1 MSKSLVIVESPAK
14 AKTINKYLGA
24 DYIVKASIGHIKDL
38 PKSKLGVDIEKDFTP
53 DYQTL
58 QDKKKIV
65 TELKKAAKAA
75 IKSGGKIFL
84 AQDPDREGE
93 AIAWH
98 ISEEVDENSKD
109 VFRVLF
115 HEITKRAV
123 LEAIDHPLR
132 LDLKKYEA
140 QKARRILD
148 RLVGYQVSPILWEKV
163 RRGLSAGRVQ
173 SVTLK
178 LICEREAE
186 INAFDSKEYW
196 SVNGEFLGKNPPS
209 FQSKLTKR
217 LSSPEQTR
225 DKANKLEIHTGDEA
239 QNILDELK
247 GASYTIKEI
256 EKKDRTRNPYPPFI
270 TSTLQQEASRK
281 FGYTAKKTMR
291 IAQQLYEGVSLGK
304 DGSEGLITY
313 MRTDSTRISPIALEE
328 VRNYIK
334 NNLNKNLLP
343 DKARAYANK
352 KKAQDAHEAIR
363 PSSFNHSPESISQYL
378 DKEQF
383 NLYQMIWNRFLAC
396 QMKSAIIQQTAIHI
410 VGGSYLFQ
418 ANGSV
423 IKFPGFLSIY
433 TPGREGT
440 AASKTDSDSS
450 NTESDEN
457 MLPSL
462 SEGESL
468 KLLNLNPQ
476 QHFTQPPPRFSES
489 SLIKELEEKG
499 IGRPSTYAA
508 ILSNIEQREYVTK
521 EKRRF
526 TPTELGIIVT
536 ELLVKSFPEVLDVD
550 FTAKMEEELDKIEEG
565 EVDWK
570 EIMKEFYRPF
580 KNNLEKAR
588 VEMRDVKKEQVDTD
602 IPCELCGKKLVI
614 KWGKRGKFLA
624 CPGYPDCKFTKDFA
638 MDKTG
643 KIEILKEESSGEACP
658 SCGNDMVIKTGRFGR
673 FMACSDYPNCKTTKP
688 ISTGVTCPEKN
699 CGGDILERQSRRGK
713 IFFSCSKYP
722 GCKFSLWSRP
732 HQKTC
737 PECSHP
743 YLIEGYT
750 KDKGTFLKCP
760 TKECQF
766 QTSLESE

>member
-38 PKSKLGVDIEKDFTP
+38 PKSKLGVDIEKDFAP

-65 TELKKAAKAA
+65 TELKKAAKTV
-75 IKSGGKIFL
+75 IESGGKIFL

-98 ISEEVDENSKD
+98 IAEEVKGTSKE

-123 LEAIDHPLR
+123 LEAIDNPLR

-140 QKARRILD
+140 QKARRVLD

-173 SVTLK
+173 SVTLR

-186 INAFDSKEYW
+186 INAFVAKEYW

-209 FQSKLTKR
+209 FQAKLTKR
-217 LSSPEQTR
+217 LSSPGQSR
-225 DKANKLEIHTGDEA
+225 DKAKKIDIHTEEEA
-239 QNILDELK
+239 QNILNELN
-247 GASYTIKEI
+247 GASYTVREI
-256 EKKDRTRNPYPPFI
+256 DKKDRTRNPYPPFI

-291 IAQQLYEGVSLGK
+291 IAQQLYEGVPLGK
-304 DGSEGLITY
+304 EGSEGLITY

-328 VRNYIK
+328 ARDYIRNTID
-334 NNLNKNLLP
+334 KNLLP
-343 DKARAYANK
+343 DKARVYANK

-363 PSSFNHSPESISQYL
+363 PSSFNHPPELISQYL
-378 DKEQF
+378 DKDQF

-396 QMKSAIIQQTAIHI
+396 QMKSAIIEQTSVHI
-410 VGGSYLFQ
+410 VGGSYIFQ

-433 TPGREGT
+433 SPDREG
-440 AASKTDSDSS
+440 AGAK
-450 NTESDEN
+450 TESDDNGKKVDEN
-457 MLPSL
+457 LLPSL

-468 KLLNLNPQ
+468 KLLTLNPQ

-521 EKRRF
+521 EKKRF

-565 EVDWK
+565 EMDWK
-570 EIMKEFYRPF
+570 ETMKEFYRPF
-580 KNNLEKAR
+580 KINLEKAR
-588 VEMRDVKKEQVDTD
+588 VEMRDVKKEQVETD
-602 IPCELCGKKLVI
+602 IPCELCSKKLVI

-638 MDKTG
+638 MDEKG
-643 KIEILKEESSGEACP
+643 EIRIVKEESSGETCP
-658 SCGNDMVIKTGRFGR
+658 SCSNDMVIKTGKFGR
-673 FMACSDYPNCKTTKP
+673 FMACSDYPKCKTTKP

-699 CGGDILERQSRRGK
+699 CGGDILERQSRKGK

-722 GCKFSLWSRP
+722 KCKFSLWNRP
-732 HQKTC
+732 HPKTC
-737 PECSHP
+737 PECSNP
-743 YLIEGYT
+743 YLTESYT
-750 KDKGTFLKCP
+750 KEKGTFLKCP
-760 TKECQF
+760 VKECQF
-766 QTSLESE
+766 QTSLENN